1 MKKTV
6 RSEIP
11 FEIGILTAIVI
22 MTVGKAWLASL
33 GNPAVFT
40 ILFVW
45 IFGVMLV
52 LSFRVVHHADA
63 LAVLLGE
70 PYGTLILT
78 LAAVGIEAVLISA
91 MMLTGNQAPTMARDT
106 MFSVLMIILNGM
118 IGITLLIGGLRH
130 FEQRIN
136 RQGVKAYLGV
146 LFPLAVLGLVIPRF
160 TTSAPGGQ
168 VSPLMA
174 VYLVIMSSGLY
185 ALFLVVQTMRHSP
198 YFKEPPGEDGAE
210 LPLHEDM
217 AVRSVAYHAIFLIL
231 TMLPVILLS
240 KSMAQI
246 VDYSLQVLSA
256 PRKLGGF
263 LVAILVLS
271 PEGLG
276 AIRAA
281 LANRLQRTMNIALG
295 SALSTIGMTIP
306 AVLVLGLITDHTVE
320 LGLSPVDAILLML
333 TIFITTVHFSATRTN
348 VLQGAIH
355 LILFFSYVVLIFD

>member
-1 MKKTV
+1 VTRAI

-11 FEIGILTAIVI
+11 FEIGILTAIIV
-22 MTVGKAWLASL
+22 MTVGKAWLANL

-63 LAVLLGE
+63 LAILLGE

-78 LAAVGIEAVLISA
+78 LAAVGIEAILISA
-91 MMLTGNQAPTMARDT
+91 MMLTGNQTPTMARDT

-118 IGITLLIGGLRH
+118 LGVTLLIGGLRH

-136 RQGVKAYLGV
+136 RQGVKAYLSV
-146 LFPLAVLGLVIPRF
+146 LFPLAVLGLVVPRF

-174 VYLVIMSSGLY
+174 VYLVIMSTGLY

-198 YFKEPPGEDGAE
+198 YFKEPPSEDGVD
-210 LPLHEDM
+210 LPLHGDIV
-217 AVRSVAYHAIFLIL
+217 VRSVAYHAIFLVL

-240 KSMAQI
+240 KSMAMI
-246 VDYSLQVLSA
+246 VEYSLDALSA

-263 LVAILVLS
+263 LVAILVLA

-276 AIRAA
+276 AIKAA
-281 LANRLQRTMNIALG
+281 LANRLQRTVNIALG

-306 AVLVLGLITDHTVE
+306 AVLIISLVTGYTVE
-320 LGLSPVDAILLML
+320 LGLQAVDAILLML
-333 TIFITTVHFSATRTN
+333 TILITTIHFGATRTN
-348 VLQGAIH
+348 VLQGVVH